1 MLAIIGVYFCVL
13 SSVIIQQGQSLNLK
27 KYGSKW
33 KKCYNL
39 AKEHVTNPCPG
50 VVHTSIADPTP

>member
-27 KYGSKW
+27 NMVANGK
-33 KKCYNL
+33 N
-39 AKEHVTNPCPG
+39 AT
-50 VVHTSIADPTP
+50 I